1 MATLPQFCQKSTF
14 WNIYLSLSPRIHKWM
29 LCSKAV
35 GWGKGVSKREVAAVP
50 ALCALCWLHHMQNAF
65 RPISYMGF
73 YLQVRKCT
81 YFFRKI
87 FSLWVIFSV
96 SKWMDSFLLASNVTF
111 RPPFPGNW
119 ACCIFISLVS
129 NTKMKWLI
137 LVFSGAKL
145 SCFTLVYHFSWSIL
159 TTCIHFLCCATSV
172 ARWLLAKRAKS
183 KTGKPKAMLFWWFG
197 KVRQLGQG
205 ST

>member
-14 WNIYLSLSPRIHKWM
+14 WNIYLSFSPRIHKWM

-35 GWGKGVSKREVAAVP
+35 GWGRGVSKWEVAAVA
-50 ALCALCWLHHMQNAF
+50 ALCTLCWLHHMQNAF

-73 YLQVRKCT
+73 YLQLRKCT
-81 YFFRKI
+81 YFLRKI

-129 NTKMKWLI
+129 DTKMKRLI

-145 SCFTLVYHFSWSIL
+145 SCFTLVYHFSRSIL
-159 TTCIHFLCCATSV
+159 TACIHFCCTV
-172 ARWLLAKRAKS
+172 AA
-183 KTGKPKAMLFWWFG
+183 G
-197 KVRQLGQG
+197 
-205 ST
+205 